1 VGGSIDYLYGRF
13 GLPDLGAE
21 LVVLDPLTGDR
32 AILERLDGEVVPAVV
47 GYAAGP
53 PAGQSMGTIVL
64 VGEAGVG
71 KTRLLREVRD
81 WCVARGAVAL
91 VGRAPRRVPRP
102 QRATRPGAPPARR
115 SAPRSTG
122 RARDGRSPLTPP
134 PSSGPSVRLVG
145 APGTDSRR

>member
-1 VGGSIDYLYGRF
+1 
-13 GLPDLGAE
+13 
-21 LVVLDPLTGDR
+21 VLDPLTGDR

-102 QRATRPGAPPARR
+102 QRATRP
-115 SAPRSTG
+115 RSTSSSPVRPTIDG
-122 RARDGRSPLTPP
+122 ASKGRSIATD
-134 PSSGPSVRLVG
+134 SPSVVGTFGQAGRRTRDRLPPMSSWRDTRLHRYSPSPEG
-145 APGTDSRR
+145 PDP